1 MKIMLNIFAL
11 ALFVIPFS
19 NLLATE
25 NLNCSTTDYSR
36 LSHNYNK
43 KWMQTWLPEKF
54 EVSIDGDNAF
64 LAYRKGKVIS
74 NDNSRI
80 AISHKHYFNKSQ
92 PYSIIKFI
100 YFKTTSKFTASV
112 IMPSGYL
119 PSGSIWGKCEYTIS
133 SNDNNT
139 SNKIAKKGDLNSNL
153 KQKEIV
159 DGEFK
164 LVRSSSSTDLFYNIK
179 NSTVL
184 VKSNSKYYNKLHKR
198 LLDDPDTDIR
208 IGFFWDEE
216 KKKAKKYMFQYKKP
230 NQIFVKKDG
239 IIREMYI
246 KDNSINIITEDLKKY
261 LYVSITDYNK
271 GMWVATRTEKS
282 EN

>member
-1 MKIMLNIFAL
+1 MK
-11 ALFVIPFS
+11 
-19 NLLATE
+19 
-25 NLNCSTTDYSR
+25 
-36 LSHNYNK
+36 
-43 KWMQTWLPEKF
+43 TWVPEKF

-64 LAYRKGKVIS
+64 LGNRKGKVTS

-80 AISHKHYFNKSQ
+80 AIKHKHYFNKSQ
-92 PYSIIKFI
+92 PYSTIKFI

-112 IMPSGYL
+112 EMPSGYL
-119 PSGSIWGKCEYTIS
+119 PSGDIWGKCEYTIS

-139 SNKIAKKGDLNSNL
+139 SNKIAKKGDLNSDL

-159 DGEFK
+159 DGKFK
-164 LVRSSSSTDLFYNIK
+164 LVRSSSSSDFFYNIK

-208 IGFFWDEE
+208 VGFFWDGD
-216 KKKAKKYMFQYKKP
+216 KKKPKKYMFQYKQP
-230 NQIFVKKDG
+230 NQIFAKKDG

-246 KDNSINIITEDLKKY
+246 KDNSINTITEDLKKY
-261 LYVSITDYNK
+261 LYVSITDYTQ
-271 GMWVATRTEKS
+271 GMWVAARTEKS
-282 EN
+282 GD